1 MNSRDRRTINRLWP
15 HSIYLYNDLV
25 EECFPW
31 LEENFGSC
39 SFKRRGMPRWCW
51 KPNMVPGPNFTVYRE
66 GIELHFRRKEDYSW
80 FLLRWNR

>member
-1 MNSRDRRTINRLWP
+1 MNSRDRRTVNRLWP
-15 HSIYLYNDLV
+15 HSTYLYNDLV

-51 KPNMVPGPNFTVYRE
+51 RPDMGPGPSFTMMQHGV
-66 GIELHFRRKEDYSW
+66 ELHFRKKEDYAW
-80 FLLRWNR
+80 FMLKWNR